1 MADIISIFEIDR
13 NELKVISDVLV
24 MILKQ
29 SVENDWNYETII
41 KVNQYFGYYL
51 SELAEWS
58 DIIKAAEQEKE
69 DEEKRRLEAK
79 LASTLVG
86 IERNA
91 YERYGEN
98 WFYYED

>member
-1 MADIISIFEIDR
+1 
-13 NELKVISDVLV
+13 
-24 MILKQ
+24 
-29 SVENDWNYETII
+29 
-41 KVNQYFGYYL
+41 L

-69 DEEKRRLEAK
+69 DEEKRRLKVK
-79 LASTLVG
+79 LARTLVG
-86 IERNA
+86 IARNA